1 MLSIKACFV
10 KASVFHSVNSAPSA
24 NSGSNPPCGNNLY
37 GRIYQIQVDNS
48 SPAIYSLLA
57 YHAQSVCS

>member
-48 SPAIYSLLA
+48 SPAIYYYFGL
-57 YHAQSVCS
+57 